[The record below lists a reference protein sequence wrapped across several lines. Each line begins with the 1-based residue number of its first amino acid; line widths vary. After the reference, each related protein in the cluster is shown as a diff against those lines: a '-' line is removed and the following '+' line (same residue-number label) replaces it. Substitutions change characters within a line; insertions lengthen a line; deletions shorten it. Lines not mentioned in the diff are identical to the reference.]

1 MSSGQGDLVSISKMQ
16 EKKSDS
22 QNKPQNWK
30 QNTYPVK
37 KELKPKPQKNLTW
50 ALKQHQKEPNPS
62 NWVSIKQTTS
72 TQS

>member
-22 QNKPQNWK
+22 QNWK

-37 KELKPKPQKNLTW
+37 KELKPKPQKKLNM
-50 ALKQHQKEPNPS
+50 
-62 NWVSIKQTTS
+62 S
-72 TQS
+72 T